1 MKKSIFKFLP
11 LAFLAVTFTSCEED
25 GDGTGG
31 TGDNEQKI
39 AGWII
44 DTEAIAS
51 SVYNAIDQLK
61 RDSTLKNLDTISFQG
76 AMASLNGNVYTIDYG
91 TGVVDNAGITRK
103 GAITVTENGDYFT
116 QGGLLS
122 LAFNSFSV
130 DDKTVAGSIAVSN
143 LGNDT
148 LSMVISNLVYDNL
161 LTYNADKKVKWIS
174 GFTTTKDATDDVF
187 NLSGDATGMENGTNN
202 QIAIDFTSP
211 MNFDRTCQYTVT
223 EGILGLTFTGDS
235 LTSFDEGSVDFISS
249 DGCNNQLILNV
260 TSAGGASVTLPRTFN
275 GF

>member
-11 LAFLAVTFTSCEED
+11 LAFLAITFTSCEED
-25 GDGTGG
+25 GTGGG

-51 SVYNAIDQLK
+51 SVYNAVDQLQ
-61 RDSTLKNLDTISFQG
+61 RDSLNDGDTITFQG
-76 AMASLNGNVYTIDYG
+76 ALASLNGNVYTLDYG

-103 GAITVTENGDYFT
+103 GSITVNENGDYFT

-122 LAFNSFSV
+122 LSFNSFSV
-130 DDKTVAGSIAVSN
+130 DDKTVAGTIAVSN

-148 LSMVISNLVYDNL
+148 LSMIISNLDYDNL

-174 GFTTTKDATDDVF
+174 GFATTKDPNDDKF
-187 NLSGDATGMENGTNN
+187 NLSGNASGIENGTNN
-202 QIAIDFTSP
+202 QIGIDFTSP

-223 EGILGLTFTGDS
+223 EGILDLTFSGDS
-235 LTSFDEGSVDFISS
+235 LTTFNGGSVDFISS
-249 DGCNNQLILNV
+249 DGCNNQLILSV
-260 TSAGGASVTLPRTFN
+260 SSSTGGNVTLPRTFN

>member
-11 LAFLAVTFTSCEED
+11 LALLAVTFTSCDDED
-25 GDGTGG
+25 GGGGG

-51 SVYNAIDQLK
+51 SVYNAVDQLQ
-61 RDSTLKNLDTISFQG
+61 RDSIADGDTIAFQG
-76 AMASLNGNVYTIDYG
+76 AMASLNGNVYTLDYG
-91 TGVVDNAGITRK
+91 AGVVDNAGITRK
-103 GAITVTENGDYFT
+103 GSITVTENGDYFT

-122 LAFNSFSV
+122 LGFNAFTV
-130 DDKTVAGSIAVSN
+130 DDKTVGGSIAVTN

-174 GFTTTKDATDDVF
+174 GFTTTKDPLDDIF
-187 NLSGDATGMENGTNN
+187 NLSGNASGLENGTNN
-202 QIAIDFTSP
+202 KIDIDFTSP

-223 EGILGLTFTGDS
+223 EGVLDLTFTGDS
-235 LTSFDEGSVDFISS
+235 LTSFDGGSVDFIST

>member
-11 LAFLAVTFTSCEED
+11 LALLAVTFTSCEDED
-25 GDGTGG
+25 GNGGSG

-51 SVYNAIDQLK
+51 SIYNSTDQLK
-61 RDSTLKNLDTISFQG
+61 RDSLVDGDTIMFQG
-76 AMASLNGNVYTIDYG
+76 ALASLNNNTYTIDYG
-91 TGVVDNAGITRK
+91 AGVVDNSGITRK
-103 GAITVTENGDYFT
+103 GSISVTENGDYFT

-122 LAFNSFSV
+122 LSFNNFSV

-148 LSMVISNLVYDNL
+148 LSMVISNLDYDNL

-174 GFTTTKDATDDVF
+174 GFTTTKDPLDDIF
-187 NLSGDATGMENGTNN
+187 NLSGNASGIENGTNN
-202 QIAIDFTSP
+202 KIDINFTSP

-235 LTSFDEGSVDFISS
+235 LTTFNGGTVDFIST
-249 DGCNNQLILNV
+249 DGCNNQLILSV
-260 TSAGGASVTLPRTFN
+260 TSSSGGAVTLPRTFN

>member
-11 LAFLAVTFTSCEED
+11 FALLALTFTSCEDEE
-25 GDGTGG
+25 GGGSG
-31 TGDNEQKI
+31 TGDSEQKI

-51 SVYNAIDQLK
+51 SVYNAVDQLQ
-61 RDSTLKNLDTISFQG
+61 RDSTLSDGDTIMFQG
-76 AMASLNGNVYTIDYG
+76 AMASLIGNVYTLDYG
-91 TGVVDNAGITRK
+91 TGVVDNSGVTRK
-103 GAITVTENGDYFT
+103 GSITVTENGDYFS

-122 LAFNSFSV
+122 LAFNSFTV
-130 DDKTVAGSIAVSN
+130 DDKTVGGSISVSN

-148 LSMVISNLVYDNL
+148 LSMIISSLDYDNL

-174 GFTTTKDATDDVF
+174 GFATTKDATDDKF
-187 NLSGDATGMENGTNN
+187 NLTGTASGMENGTNN
-202 QIAIDFTSP
+202 KIDIDFTSP

-223 EGILGLTFTGDS
+223 EGILDLTFSGDS
-235 LTSFDEGSVDFISS
+235 LTTFDGGMVDFISA
-249 DGCNNQLILNV
+249 DGCNNQLVLTV
-260 TSAGGASVTLPRTFN
+260 TSSGGASVTLPRTFN